1 MSRVTFIT
9 PEDTRIELDAEDG
22 MNLMQLATMEGI
34 EGIDGSCG
42 GAMSCAT
49 CHVHVDDA
57 WVEVL
62 APVGEDELNMLDF
75 VEDLRPCSRLG
86 CQIVM
91 SPALDGLVVRVPA
104 LVI

>member
-1 MSRVTFIT
+1 MSKVTFIT
-9 PEDTRIELDAEDG
+9 PEDTRIEIDAEDG

-34 EGIDGSCG
+34 EGIEGSCG

-57 WVEVL
+57 WVEQL
-62 APVGEDELNMLDF
+62 AAPTEDELNMLDF

-86 CQIVM
+86 CQITM

-104 LVI
+104 LII